1 MISEKDIKRI
11 SRLKQGLKWFKPF
24 CVLFYFLCLFTI
36 ATRIYDIYDIANCK
50 RLSKE
55 SIFYLIKIGVSGATS
70 LPPDYSFQNYE
81 LLIFSLTGEI
91 ILFLIII
98 ITFSVIFW
106 TTLSVNKFALHLWD
120 HIKEIESKDKETN

>member
-1 MISEKDIKRI
+1 
-11 SRLKQGLKWFKPF
+11 
-24 CVLFYFLCLFTI
+24 
-36 ATRIYDIYDIANCK
+36 
-50 RLSKE
+50 
-55 SIFYLIKIGVSGATS
+55 IFYLIKIGVSGATS